1 MSEGGCIEIGIEYLR
16 VEEKGGGKER
26 NILGKE

>member
-1 MSEGGCIEIGIEYLR
+1 MDGYDTLTFLTVNEKWTA

-26 NILGKE
+26 K